1 MIIYK
6 DLYILLAFF
15 VIVVQLLSHVQLL
28 ATPSTC
34 SSLGFPVLHY
44 HLEFAQTHVHW
55 VSDAI
60 QPSHRLSSPSPP
72 VLNLFQHRGLFQ
84 WVSSS
89 HQVAQVLELHLQHQS
104 FWWISR
110 VDFLEDWLV
119 YSPYSPRGSQQ
130 SSPAPQFKSIF
141 QILVLEKQIKWHE
154 FLELSFM

>member
-89 HQVAQVLELHLQHQS
+89 HQVAQVLEFQLPVASVLLINVQCW
-104 FWWISR
+104 FLLGWTGWISLPAKGLSR
-110 VDFLEDWLV
+110 VF
-119 YSPYSPRGSQQ
+119 SNTTIQKRQFFGTR
-130 SSPAPQFKSIF
+130 SS
-141 QILVLEKQIKWHE
+141 L
-154 FLELSFM
+154 